1 MGDAHSSPQQ
11 KRGLEGGAAL
21 WGQGRD
27 RCPLCVQQQRRMQ
40 LLVGPAA
47 PPCPAPRGT
56 GSKAGGG
63 GKRLHS
69 AVLRHR
75 GCKGSVGKG
84 VPAQSSGVSP
94 TWNKPQAPWELLGQL
109 KRFLM
114 FELLCKAAAL
124 KKNKSHFLQHGSCC
138 SICWVGRGW
147 EGAQVP
153 LQEQRNRS

>member
-1 MGDAHSSPQQ
+1 MLTAPHSRSGAW
-11 KRGLEGGAAL
+11 KGGLLFGGRGGIAARFVCSNNNACSCSWALLLPPARLREAQGAK
-21 WGQGRD
+21 
-27 RCPLCVQQQRRMQ
+27 P
-40 LLVGPAA
+40 
-47 PPCPAPRGT
+47 
-56 GSKAGGG
+56 GGG

-94 TWNKPQAPWELLGQL
+94 TWKKPQAPWELLGQL